1 MTEHLFLFQEVE
13 IPTIPVKEEKPMAV
27 YKLRRES
34 KDIGPAASLEK
45 VSEFNKECDACISL
59 TNFTISLTHLFFQG
73 SAAPSKPIPAWKTK
87 T

>member
-1 MTEHLFLFQEVE
+1 ME

-45 VSEFNKECDACISL
+45 VCTFNEECDALGNHIVN
-59 TNFTISLTHLFFQG
+59 TFV
-73 SAAPSKPIPAWKTK
+73 
-87 T
+87 